1 MCSSALHS
9 SHSTSCWR
17 REHAL
22 FCQIA
27 LPHFT
32 ILRGVSADGV
42 IDRVFSSPLSLV
54 SCIDKEAGLLLLNP
68 FLFLLFNTSS
78 FISTSNTSS
87 NNSSNNSTSS
97 SNTSNNAFTSSLTS
111 SLNPDWLQDQTDQ
124 LRGERSPRQ

>member
-68 FLFLLFNTSS
+68 FLFLSFASSFNTSN
-78 FISTSNTSS
+78 SNTSS
-87 NNSSNNSTSS
+87 PSNN
-97 SNTSNNAFTSSLTS
+97 NTFTSSLTS
-111 SLNPDWLQDQTDQ
+111 SLNADWLQDQTDQ

>member
-32 ILRGVSADGV
+32 ISRDVSADGV
-42 IDRVFSSPLSLV
+42 IDRVFSSPFSLV

-68 FLFLLFNTSS
+68 FLFLSFASSFNTSN
-78 FISTSNTSS
+78 SNTSS
-87 NNSSNNSTSS
+87 PSNNN
-97 SNTSNNAFTSSLTS
+97 NTFTSSLTS
-111 SLNPDWLQDQTDQ
+111 SLNADWLQDQTDQ